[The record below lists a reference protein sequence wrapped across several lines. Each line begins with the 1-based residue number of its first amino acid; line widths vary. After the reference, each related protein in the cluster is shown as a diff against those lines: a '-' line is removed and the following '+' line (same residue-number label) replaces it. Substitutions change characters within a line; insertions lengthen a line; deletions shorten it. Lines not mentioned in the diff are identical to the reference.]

1 MVDTVPLSAFSTKAV
16 LLSGVTATP
25 AGVSPT
31 VMSVGFLVL
40 VSTSIV
46 DTEPVPTP
54 MPLLV
59 TKAVFPSGVNASP
72 TGNGPTGMSVGFL
85 VLVVTSMVDTDPLPA
100 LETNAVARHRHRPAT
115 ADTPGATPTS
125 APANPNTTTTR
136 THRNRRIPCA
146 PASLSSPAP
155 VGLNGRSY
163 VAVRLQNVRLD
174 LEQYRGLSVPL
185 GR

>member
-1 MVDTVPLSAFSTKAV
+1 MVETVPLSALLTKAV

-40 VSTSIV
+40 V
-46 DTEPVPTP
+46 
-54 MPLLV
+54 
-59 TKAVFPSGVNASP
+59 
-72 TGNGPTGMSVGFL
+72 
-85 VLVVTSMVDTDPLPA
+85 VTSMVDTDPLPA
-100 LETNAVARHRHRPAT
+100 LETNAVARQRDRPAT

-136 THRNRRIPCA
+136 THRNRRIPRA

-185 GR
+185 RR

>member
-46 DTEPVPTP
+46 DT
-54 MPLLV
+54 
-59 TKAVFPSGVNASP
+59 
-72 TGNGPTGMSVGFL
+72 
-85 VLVVTSMVDTDPLPA
+85 SMVDTDPLPA
-100 LETNAVARHRHRPAT
+100 LETNAVARQRDRPAT

-185 GR
+185 RR